1 MPRVVDHDERRAA
14 IAAALF
20 RVVRRDGI
28 HAVSVRTVAAE
39 AGASPSALRHYF
51 TSQDELLAFAL
62 QAVVDRVR
70 ARLVPLLPT
79 LSGREGALTIL
90 EQMLPLDATRRGET
104 EVYFAFA
111 ARAQPDSALRRIRDS
126 AEQASREAVRYA
138 VGLLADSGSLGAGR
152 DPEQEA
158 ARTYA
163 LVDGLALHGAL
174 WPRRHP
180 AASIREVLHRH
191 LDELA
196 TAALPSGG

>member
-1 MPRVVDHDERRAA
+1 VVDHDERRAE
-14 IAAALF
+14 IAAALL

-39 AGASPSALRHYF
+39 AGTSPSALRHYF
-51 TSQDELLAFAL
+51 TSQDELLAFVL
-62 QAVVDRVR
+62 QAVVDGVR
-70 ARLVPLLPT
+70 ARIEPLLPT
-79 LSGREGALTIL
+79 LSGREGALTVL
-90 EQMLPLDATRRGET
+90 EQMLPLDATRRAET
-104 EVYFAFA
+104 EVYFVFA
-111 ARAQPDSALRRIRDS
+111 ARSQPDPALRRIRDS
-126 AEQASREAVRYA
+126 AELASQGAVRYA
-138 VGLLADSGSLGAGR
+138 VALLADGGALGPGR

-163 LVDGLALHGAL
+163 LIDGLALHGAL

-180 AASIREVLHRH
+180 AASIRDVLHRH